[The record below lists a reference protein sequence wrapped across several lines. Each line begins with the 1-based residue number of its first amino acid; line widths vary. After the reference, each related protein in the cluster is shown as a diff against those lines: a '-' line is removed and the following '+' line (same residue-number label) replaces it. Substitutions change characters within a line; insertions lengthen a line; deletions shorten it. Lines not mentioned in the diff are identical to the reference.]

1 MAAQDPVI
9 RAESCGEITFL
20 RMARRFL
27 GRPLYWTG
35 AYLVDGVLIDCGPPA
50 TWREL
55 LSALEGQR
63 LEGLIVTHHH
73 EDHMGAAAALLA
85 RRQLRPQVH
94 PLGVPLLER
103 GFVQELYRRFAWGRP
118 PKVLAEP
125 LGNEAV
131 TRHLRFQVVHTPGHS
146 PDHVCL
152 FEAERGWLFTGDL
165 FLAEKLRYLRSD
177 EDVSRLIESLDAVG
191 RLPARQVFCAHRGP
205 LEDGPASLRRKA
217 DGLRSLRER
226 ILDLLAQGLPE
237 AEVAR
242 RAVGPEGFLTWF
254 SRGRFSARNFV
265 RAVAVHLTNEN
276 HKSTKDTKTEDA
288 T

>member
-1 MAAQDPVI
+1 VAAQDAVI
-9 RAESCGEITFL
+9 RVERFGEITFF
-20 RMARRFL
+20 RMARRIL

-35 AYLVDGVLIDCGPPA
+35 AYLVDGTLIDCGPPS

-55 LSALEGQR
+55 LSALETQP
-63 LEGLIVTHHH
+63 LEGLLVTHHH

-85 RRQLRPQVH
+85 HRQLRPQVH
-94 PLGVPLLER
+94 PLAVPLLER
-103 GFVQELYRRFAWGRP
+103 GYVQELYRRFAWGRP
-118 PKVLAEP
+118 PRVLADP
-125 LGNEAV
+125 LGEEAI
-131 TRHLRFQVVHTPGHS
+131 TRNLRFQVVHTPGHS

-152 FEAERGWLFTGDL
+152 FEAGRGWLFTGDL

-177 EDVSRLIESLDAVG
+177 EDVSRLIESLDLVG
-191 RLPARQVFCAHRGP
+191 RLPVRQVFCAHRG
-205 LEDGPASLRRKA
+205 LLQDGPASLRRKA

-226 ILDLLAQGLPE
+226 VLDLLTQGLPE
-237 AEVAR
+237 GEVTR

-276 HKSTKDTKTEDA
+276 HKGTKHRKAEDGM
-288 T
+288 